1 MCMPTVDEI
10 CGWQHIWPFCCT
22 VHCQPQKLS
31 TTACITEIYL
41 QNELNVVKSLRAF
54 SISLSLPPSACI
66 TEIYLQNELNVVKS
80 LRGLLLTENYDH
92 RDPRQSQKLARSKR
106 SENKARQS
114 KKKRKTKKVSPLH
127 KASSSKKTMV
137 VRNYIVTMTTHYVIT
152 HSLCKCR
159 YARVQ
164 QGSGSQSPYSLRRSN
179 HCRLLRSCW
188 QTTARRLR
196 PSTLF
201 RIIKPL

>member
-1 MCMPTVDEI
+1 MIYV
-10 CGWQHIWPFCCT
+10 
-22 VHCQPQKLS
+22 S
-31 TTACITEIYL
+31 TT
-41 QNELNVVKSLRAF
+41 
-54 SISLSLPPSACI
+54 ACI

-152 HSLCKCR
+152 HSLCRCR
-159 YARVQ
+159 YARVCRGHGRICRGHGSIHSSTHSKALQPQQ

-179 HCRLLRSCW
+179 HCRLLRSC
-188 QTTARRLR
+188 
-196 PSTLF
+196 
-201 RIIKPL
+201 